1 MAIEVEHWSSGGS
14 ASGSGVEGFLQA
26 CVDRRSLCWP
36 SALESICAVATSP
49 PPSLGTEAG
58 SRQGKQV
65 DNQDS
70 GQQGTGWVQ
79 GRGRGDA
86 CGEADQGVHFPTRG
100 VLLSSTYSPHFIHSV
115 KHFY

>member
-1 MAIEVEHWSSGGS
+1 MAIEVEHWSPGGS

-36 SALESICAVATSP
+36 SALESICAVATGP

-65 DNQDS
+65 DNQ
-70 GQQGTGWVQ
+70 V
-79 GRGRGDA
+79 
-86 CGEADQGVHFPTRG
+86 
-100 VLLSSTYSPHFIHSV
+100 PHFIHSV